1 MSADGT
7 ALSLISRSPAAWPLQ
22 LQDYKAGPKDDFQV
36 QAAWDK
42 DRKRLVLYVL
52 NRTAEQ
58 KTATFDISQLKRNKW
73 LNQRKFKSAETRT
86 LYADDALTRNTM
98 ENPDAIK
105 RKDQKQTGLRI
116 RDEYSVTAQPWS
128 FVEVILD

>member
-1 MSADGT
+1 MLPPESATLEVVARETGIGT
-7 ALSLISRSPAAWPLQ
+7 PTLERWRGDLR
-22 LQDYKAGPKDDFQV
+22 KAHAK
-36 QAAWDK
+36 A
-42 DRKRLVLYVL
+42 
-52 NRTAEQ
+52 RTAEE
-58 KTATFDISQLKRNKW
+58 KTATFDISQLERNKW
-73 LNQRKFKSAETRT
+73 LNKRKFKSAETRT

-105 RKDQKQTGLRI
+105 REDQTQTGLRI

>member
-1 MSADGT
+1 MTADGV
-7 ALSLISRSPAAWPLQ
+7 ALSMISRSPAAWPLQ

-42 DRKRLVLYVL
+42 ERKRLVLYVL

-58 KTATFDISQLKRNKW
+58 KTATFDISQLERNTWWSKHT
-73 LNQRKFKSAETRT
+73 FKSAETRT

-105 RKDQKQTGLRI
+105 RKDQTQTGLSI
-116 RDEYSVTAQPWS
+116 SDEYSVTAQPWS

>member
-1 MSADGT
+1 MSADGV
-7 ALSLISRSPAAWPLQ
+7 ALSLLSRSPAAWPLQ

-42 DRKRLVLYVL
+42 ERKRLVLYVL

-58 KTATFDISQLKRNKW
+58 KTATFDISQLKRE
-73 LNQRKFKSAETRT
+73 FESAETRM

-98 ENPDAIK
+98 ENPDAIQ
-105 RKDQKQTGLRI
+105 REDQKQTGLRI
-116 RDEYSVTAQPWS
+116 RGKHSVTVRPWS

>member
-1 MSADGT
+1 MTADGV
-7 ALSLISRSPAAWPLQ
+7 ALSMISRSPAAWPLQ
-22 LQDYKAGPKDDFQV
+22 LQGSKAGPRDDFQD

-42 DRKRLVLYVL
+42 ERKRLVLYVL

-58 KTATFDISQLKRNKW
+58 KTATFDISQLKR
-73 LNQRKFKSAETRT
+73 KFKSAETRT
-86 LYADDALTRNTM
+86 LYADDSLTRNTM

-105 RKDQKQTGLRI
+105 REDQTQTGLSI
-116 RDEYSVTAQPWS
+116 SDEYSVTAQPWS